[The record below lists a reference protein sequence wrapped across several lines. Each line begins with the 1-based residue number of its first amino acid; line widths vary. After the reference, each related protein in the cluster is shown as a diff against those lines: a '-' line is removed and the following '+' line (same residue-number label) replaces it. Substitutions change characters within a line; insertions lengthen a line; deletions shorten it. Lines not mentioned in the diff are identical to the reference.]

1 MRGMKEERERF
12 ESGVLGEGEYE
23 RKGEVME
30 EMDEKGKVDERVGG
44 ERELR

>member
-1 MRGMKEERERF
+1 MKEERERF
-12 ESGVLGEGEYE
+12 ESGVLGEGQYE

-30 EMDEKGKVDERVGG
+30 EMNEKGKVDERVGR